1 MILTNSKYE
10 PYLNEVFT
18 KYKINTPLRKSHFLA
33 QIKHESGNFT
43 RIVENLNYKQ
53 AKRLL
58 TIFSTRFD
66 INKNKKIDPEEVR
79 LAEDMVGNPIKL
91 ANFVYANRMGN
102 GDANSGDGY
111 KYRGKGLIQ
120 LTGKSTQESYA
131 KYVGV
136 NMEKDPDF
144 LLSPKYALDS
154 AGWYWHINNLNKWA
168 DLDDIK
174 TVTRKINGATIGL
187 EDRIKNLNYYKSIIK

>member
-1 MILTNSKYE
+1 MILTNSRFE

-18 KYKINTPLRKSHFLA
+18 KYKINTPLRKAHFLA

-131 KYVGV
+131 RYVGV
-136 NMEKDPDF
+136 NTEKDPDF

-154 AGWYWHINNLNKWA
+154 AGWYWHI
-168 DLDDIK
+168 
-174 TVTRKINGATIGL
+174 
-187 EDRIKNLNYYKSIIK
+187 SIEEKD